1 MGFLDRVK
9 SLITGKRSI
18 VRNKDTGTPL
28 ERYRKSF
35 LHALDGMAYTFL
47 CEHNLI
53 IIFICGILTIIAG
66 VLFQISNS
74 EWLFCISMIGAVSA
88 AEFINTAIEAV
99 VDLASPDFNKLAKVA
114 KDTSAGAVLILSILS
129 ACIGFVI
136 FLPKIYDFL
145 ISLNL

>member
-114 KDTSAGAVLILSILS
+114 KDTASSATLMLALTALAGAL
-129 ACIGFVI
+129 VI
-136 FLPKIYDFL
+136 FIPKVL
-145 ISLNL
+145 LCL

>member
-9 SLITGKRSI
+9 NLITGKRSI

-35 LHALDGMAYTFL
+35 LHALDGMAYTFV
-47 CEHNLI
+47 CEHNLPVI
-53 IIFICGILTIIAG
+53 IVCGILTIIAG

-74 EWLFCISMIGAVSA
+74 EWLFCIAMIGAVSA

-99 VDLASPDFNKLAKVA
+99 VDLASPDFNKLAKIA
-114 KDTSAGAVLILSILS
+114 KDTASSATLMLALTALAGAL
-129 ACIGFVI
+129 VI
-136 FLPKIYDFL
+136 FIPKVL
-145 ISLNL
+145 LCL